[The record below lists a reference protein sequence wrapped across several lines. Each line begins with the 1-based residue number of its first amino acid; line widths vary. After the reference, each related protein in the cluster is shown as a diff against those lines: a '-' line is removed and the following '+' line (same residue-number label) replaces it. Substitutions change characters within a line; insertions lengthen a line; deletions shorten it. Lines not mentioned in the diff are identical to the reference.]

1 MPETPNCVI
10 ISSQGPKIFIMCGK
24 IHKFNKTLIYPFWC
38 KWNQKTCET
47 GNESKLYKTTHQ
59 AYTQFASVSSVAVL
73 LWVATCEYIRGNFI
87 LGAGGA
93 QKAANV
99 YKFWCSEMRTETN
112 SNRWRTHYSNSL
124 YIVSASGQDVYT
136 YLIRVAGAQE
146 RASPDAA

>member
-1 MPETPNCVI
+1 MQME
-10 ISSQGPKIFIMCGK
+10 PK
-24 IHKFNKTLIYPFWC
+24 NFW
-38 KWNQKTCET
+38 NY
-47 GNESKLYKTTHQ
+47 GNESKLYKKTHQ

-73 LWVATCEYIRGNFI
+73 LWVVTCEYIRGNFI

-99 YKFWCSEMRTETN
+99 LYKFWCSEMRTETN
-112 SNRWRTHYSNSL
+112 SNRWRTHYSNAL

-146 RASPDAA
+146 RASPDAAAAESRTHQIEMSGAIK